1 MPNLITGRC
10 YICMANVFRFYLHKI
25 PMRNV
30 CVIIPVRIN
39 AHKTRC
45 RVTVAYLSRRC
56 GMALSQYYS
65 TLVALRRSVQKPV
78 ASSTAHRS
86 NGPDHWAAPVL
97 DRSAVGQL
105 SSLSSRTKRQR
116 LPAGDTLRIVYRLPA
131 IAAVLLYWITMK
143 VVQQLTGLTQAPPM
157 VRPIRP
163 VSCWTRSR

>member
-1 MPNLITGRC
+1 
-10 YICMANVFRFYLHKI
+10 MANVFRFYLHKI

-86 NGPDHWAAPVL
+86 NAGAAQWSVPF
-97 DRSAVGQL
+97 DR
-105 SSLSSRTKRQR
+105 
-116 LPAGDTLRIVYRLPA
+116 
-131 IAAVLLYWITMK
+131 
-143 VVQQLTGLTQAPPM
+143 
-157 VRPIRP
+157 
-163 VSCWTRSR
+163 